1 MHILVTGGTG
11 FIGHALCQALAESGH
26 APRVALR
33 RQTPAATGST
43 GLSVAVG
50 EINGS
55 TEWTNALRDVNCVIH
70 LAARTHVLRETVSD
84 TLSAYRRINVDGTRR
99 LAEQVAAAGVRRLVF
114 LSSVKVNGERT
125 TDHPCTERDTPRPE
139 DAYGMTKWEAEQA
152 LRQLEQ
158 ATGLEVVILRP
169 PLVYGPGVKGNFLRL
184 MKLVARGWPVPLAS
198 VRNQRSMIYI
208 GNLVDAILA
217 CVRAP
222 AAAGQ
227 TYLVS
232 DGTDIST
239 PELVSS
245 IARAMGVSP
254 RLFPFPPSLLRGV
267 ATFIGKREEA
277 RRLIGSLQID
287 SSRIRWE
294 LGWRPPY
301 TMEQGLAETARW
313 FLNSVN
319 GKR

>member
-1 MHILVTGGTG
+1 LHVLVTGGTG
-11 FIGHALCQALAESGH
+11 FIGHALCRALAESGN

-33 RQTPAATGST
+33 HQTPAARGST
-43 GLSVAVG
+43 CLSVAVG

-55 TEWTNALRDVNCVIH
+55 TEWTNALRNINCVIH

-84 TLSAYRRINVDGTRR
+84 TLSAYRRVNVDGTRR
-99 LAEQVAAAGVRRLVF
+99 LAEQAAAAGVRRLVF
-114 LSSVKVNGERT
+114 LSSVKVNAERT
-125 TDHPCTERDTPRPE
+125 TDHPCTERDIPRPE

-152 LRQLEQ
+152 LRQIEQ

-184 MKLVARGWPVPLAS
+184 MKLVARGLPVPFAS

-208 GNLVDAILA
+208 GDLVDAILA

-245 IARAMGVSP
+245 IGRAMGVSP
-254 RLFPFPPSLLRGV
+254 RLFPFPPSLLMAA
-267 ATFIGKREEA
+267 ATIIGKRNEA
-277 RRLIGSLQID
+277 RRLLGSLQVD
-287 SSRIRWE
+287 SSRIRRE
-294 LGWRPPY
+294 LEWQPPY

-313 FLNSVN
+313 FLEAVN
-319 GKR
+319 RKS